1 MWRGDP
7 RADTSQ
13 WSVEAAM
20 SQHTPM
26 APAATLAQ
34 LIVHGVFDRFPEIQF
49 YFAELNCAYIPGMLY
64 YMDRNYHEFNDWFN
78 HSLKKEPSQYVLE
91 HTLFGMV
98 RDAPVLKMGHLVPLE
113 RFVWGSD
120 FPHSVGTF
128 PTSSQQVKDMF
139 EGIDDNL
146 KRKSLVENICAHLG
160 LDANADITETP
171 AS

>member
-1 MWRGDP
+1 
-7 RADTSQ
+7 
-13 WSVEAAM
+13 
-20 SQHTPM
+20 
-26 APAATLAQ
+26 
-34 LIVHGVFDRFPEIQF
+34 
-49 YFAELNCAYIPGMLY
+49 MLY

-78 HSLKKEPSQYVLE
+78 HSLKKEPSEYILE

-139 EGIDDNL
+139 EGIDDGL
-146 KRKSLVENICAHLG
+146 KRKILVENICAHLG